1 MNEKPYQLIKV
12 IEKLRLFKDC
22 EPEDI
27 EHLLRICSPKTYEA
41 DQMIYKSGRTSQEM
55 LILLTGKLRVVS
67 ESGELLATI
76 RPGSS
81 VGEMGVFTGRPR
93 SADIVAAAKSTGLA
107 IGKMDILG
115 LLEAKK
121 DMQLKVLKNL
131 IHVLSERLVAANL
144 LNNTNIQTIMKLQD
158 QLVKHTG
165 KTSRELEIEE

>member
-1 MNEKPYQLIKV
+1 MNEKQFQLIKV
-12 IEKLRLFKDC
+12 IGKLRLFRDC

-27 EHLLRICSPKTYEA
+27 EQLLRICNLKAYET
-41 DQMIYKSGRTSQEM
+41 DQIIYQRGRSSQEM
-55 LILLTGKLRVVS
+55 LILLSGKLRVIS
-67 ESGELLATI
+67 ESGDLLAAI
-76 RPGSS
+76 KPGSS
-81 VGEMGVFTGRPR
+81 VGEMGVFTGQPR
-93 SADIVAAAKSTGLA
+93 SADIVAAEKSTGLA
-107 IGKMDILG
+107 IGKMDIRT

-165 KTSRELEIEE
+165 KTSRDLEAEE